1 MKVKK
6 FKFKKIDAFAAGLSE
21 GNPAGSIWLKSFNDI
36 TCDEMQKIAEQLKG
50 FVSEVGFICRTEDGR
65 YAIKFYSANC
75 EVSFCGHAT
84 IAIMNELFKS
94 DKKLINTHKV
104 EIITNSG
111 VLEVENRI
119 NAENSVFITAPSPKY
134 ILQTPGKREIAD
146 GLNINPEIID
156 TELPVQVIN
165 AGLTTLIVP
174 ITSLDAALETTPD
187 IDDLNEFCVQNSL
200 DIVLV
205 FTGNTARSDNDFR
218 VRVFAATFGYL
229 EDPATGS
236 GNSAF
241 GYYLLKNMLWNKD
254 TIVIEQ
260 NSSLERFNVV
270 KLQKTQDSEG
280 TERVVFGGGAIKRI
294 EGEFILTI

>member
-6 FKFKKIDAFAAGLSE
+6 YIFKKIDAFAAGLSE

-36 TCDEMQKIAEQLKG
+36 TCEEMQKIAEQLKG
-50 FVSEVGFICRTEDGR
+50 FVSEVGFICPNGDGL
-65 YAIKFYSANC
+65 YAIKFYSATR
-75 EVSFCGHAT
+75 EVDFCGHAT

-104 EIITNSG
+104 KIVTNSG

-119 NAENSVFITAPSPKY
+119 NTENTVFITAPSPKY
-134 ILQTPGKREIAD
+134 ILQTPGKKEIAD
-146 GLNINPEIID
+146 VLNMNPEIID

-174 ITSLDAALETTPD
+174 IISLDTALGITPD
-187 IDDLNEFCVQNSL
+187 IDDLNEFCVQNSI

-205 FTGNTARSDNDFR
+205 FTGNTASPDNDFR

-236 GNSAF
+236 GNSAL
-241 GYYLLKNMLWNKD
+241 GYYLLKNTMWNKD

-260 NSSLERFNVV
+260 NSSLEKFNVV
-270 KLQKTQDSEG
+270 KLQKTQDNEG

-294 EGEFILTI
+294 EGEYILTM

>member
-21 GNPAGSIWLKSFNDI
+21 GNPAGSIWLKSFADI
-36 TCDEMQKIAEQLKG
+36 TRDEMQKIAKQLKG
-50 FVSEVGFICRTEDGR
+50 FVSEVGFICPNEDGK
-65 YAIKFYSANC
+65 YTLKFYSANR
-75 EVSFCGHAT
+75 EVGFCGHAT

-94 DKKLINTHKV
+94 DKKLINTHTV
-104 EIITNSG
+104 EIVINSG

-119 NAENSVFITAPSPKY
+119 NTEKAVFITAPSPKY
-134 ILQTPGKREIAD
+134 MLQTPGKKKIAE

-156 TELPVQVIN
+156 SRLPVQIIN

-174 ITSLDAALETTPD
+174 IISLETALEITPD
-187 IDDLNEFCVQNSL
+187 IDDLNEFCVQNSI

-205 FTGNTARSDNDFR
+205 FTGNTASPDNDFR

-241 GYYLLKNMLWNKD
+241 GYYLLKNSLWNKD

-280 TERVVFGGGAIKRI
+280 AERVVFGGGAIKRI